1 MNIGQTAKVKV
12 ETFSFTRYDTEQIT
26 PVVSAGDALPPVPA
40 YGHPVRIPHRKEAS
54 MNPLN
59 PLRLLLQLLAAL
71 ALAGCSSFASVNSC
85 LKYLQD
91 YDHCADSR
99 KPTNSPPTRATLA
112 VDGSRGNPR
121 VLMFLAL
128 SGGGSRAAYLSTE
141 TMIALRTFSAGD
153 LLAEVDVVSAVSGGT
168 LPAAFYALTRD
179 ASLPLRDPVALELQ
193 AGLKEAAAPAQL
205 KLVQRTTGAPP
216 RTESWLHC
224 VRPLDNDAL
233 GWLLRRSAAQIDT
246 AEVWR
251 IRDLCAQAP
260 LNKLREWSDDDARER
275 MSRNYVGRMLG
286 NFLWP
291 NSFLRYWF
299 TAYDRSDLM
308 AQTLADNLFDQPV
321 IGIDHRFSDLNPTR
335 PFLVLNA
342 TTANDPTPDDEHV
355 VADDLAFGSSFTFT
369 VEDFYERIWS
379 DLPNYPV
386 GHAVMASSAFPLAFP
401 HVTLENF
408 HTLKTDYRCKTGEER
423 LATCSD
429 QRYTHLFDGGN
440 SDNLGLRAVKRILLD
455 MAAGGRLA
463 DYDSVV
469 VLLVDAFTR
478 PSGASRRDA
487 DPRSLLGRFVDP
499 NGVTEA
505 VDALLQANRR
515 KLLAEFASADVL
527 LDPSR
532 DCDPEERHLPAALCE
547 RILDGDLQEA
557 KRLLADR
564 LIFHH
569 LGFHNVKG
577 TAEDPDLRRKLD
589 RIPTSFDID
598 DEHKDLLRSA
608 VAQMINRDNTCLQA
622 IARLARQ
629 ESPKQ
634 EDVAGVQ
641 KACPKAV
648 NGNGHRPPQ
657 PRMEARQGPLPDPN
671 TR

>member
-1 MNIGQTAKVKV
+1 
-12 ETFSFTRYDTEQIT
+12 
-26 PVVSAGDALPPVPA
+26 
-40 YGHPVRIPHRKEAS
+40 
-54 MNPLN
+54 MNPSH
-59 PLRLLLQLLAAL
+59 PLRLLLQLLVVL
-71 ALAGCSSFASVNSC
+71 VLAGCSSFASVNSC
-85 LKYLQD
+85 LKYQPAD
-91 YDHCADSR
+91 GDCAESR

-141 TMIALRTFSAGD
+141 TMIALRSFAGGD
-153 LLAEVDVVSAVSGGT
+153 LLAEVDVLSAVSGGT

-179 ASLPLRDPVALELQ
+179 AELPLRDPVALELQ
-193 AGLKEAAAPAQL
+193 AGLKEAAAPTQL
-205 KLVQRTTGAPP
+205 KLVQRSAGTPP
-216 RTESWLHC
+216 RTESWLQC
-224 VRPLDNDAL
+224 DKPLDNEAL

-260 LNKLREWSDDDARER
+260 LGKLREWADDDARER
-275 MSRNYVGRMLG
+275 MGRNYVGRMLG

-291 NSFLRYWF
+291 NNFLRYWF
-299 TAYDRSDLM
+299 TAYDRSDVM
-308 AQTLADNLFDQPV
+308 AQTLADNLFDQPL
-321 IGIDHRFSDLNPTR
+321 IGKDHSFSDLNPTR

-342 TTANDPTPDDEHV
+342 TSANDPTPDEEHV
-355 VADDLAFGSSFTFT
+355 VSDDLAFGSSFTFT

-401 HVTLENF
+401 HVTLKNF
-408 HTLKTDYRCKTGEER
+408 HTLKADYRCKTGDER

-429 QRYTHLFDGGN
+429 ERYMHLFDGGN

-478 PSGASRRDA
+478 PSGASRRDP
-487 DPRSLLGRFVDP
+487 DPRSLLGRLVDP

-515 KLLAEFASADVL
+515 KLLAEFDSAHSL
-527 LDPSR
+527 LDPAR
-532 DCDPEERHLPAALCE
+532 DCHPEERHLPAALCE
-547 RILDGDLQEA
+547 RLLDGDMDEPR
-557 KRLLADR
+557 RLLADR

-569 LGFHNVKG
+569 LGFHVVKG
-577 TAEDPDLRRKLD
+577 SADEPDLRRQLD
-589 RIPTSFDID
+589 RIPTSFGID
-598 DEHKDLLRSA
+598 DEHMGLLRSA
-608 VAQMINRDNTCLQA
+608 VAQMVSRDNTCLQA
-622 IARLARQ
+622 IARLVRQ
-629 ESPKQ
+629 ESPQ
-634 EDVAGVQ
+634 QADVTGVQ
-641 KACPKAV
+641 KACPKAA
-648 NGNGHRPPQ
+648 NGNGPRRAQ
-657 PRMEARQGPLPDPN
+657 PRMEARQQPAPGQDP
-671 TR
+671 R